1 MPTIEPE
8 RLTEAATAILEGM
21 GTPPAQAATVAASL
35 VDADLS
41 GHGSHGTIRLS
52 SSYAGMVSSGHIEPA
67 QTPTVTA
74 VDGST
79 VQVDGRRGFG
89 QLTGREAVDV
99 GIETAA
105 EHGVSVVGIRNGSHL
120 GRIGEWAARAAD
132 HGMIFVA
139 LVNTGLAT
147 KTVTVPGSAER
158 LLSTNPIGFGIPGF
172 DALEF
177 PVVVDQATSQVA
189 HGKITARSVDK
200 DEVPPGWTI
209 DDNGEPVRDAGQFE
223 DGVGAILPLGG
234 TNTGHKGF
242 GLAVAMELIAG
253 ILGGSRV
260 FGQGESGN
268 VNNGAAFFVVDP
280 LVFTD
285 RETAGSR
292 VAALAEH
299 LRAADHSTAVP
310 TPDSMKGDKLLLPG
324 EPEHMTAQERR
335 DTGIPVSV
343 ERIAAMQDTA
353 AELGVRARLNL
364 E

>member
-1 MPTIEPE
+1 M
-8 RLTEAATAILEGM
+8 
-21 GTPPAQAATVAASL
+21 
-35 VDADLS
+35 
-41 GHGSHGTIRLS
+41 
-52 SSYAGMVSSGHIEPA
+52 
-67 QTPTVTA
+67 
-74 VDGST
+74 
-79 VQVDGRRGFG
+79 
-89 QLTGREAVDV
+89 
-99 GIETAA
+99 
-105 EHGVSVVGIRNGSHL
+105 
-120 GRIGEWAARAAD
+120 
-132 HGMIFVA
+132 
-139 LVNTGLAT
+139 
-147 KTVTVPGSAER
+147 
-158 LLSTNPIGFGIPGF
+158 
-172 DALEF
+172 
-177 PVVVDQATSQVA
+177 
-189 HGKITARSVDK
+189 
-200 DEVPPGWTI
+200 
-209 DDNGEPVRDAGQFE
+209 RDAGQFE

-268 VNNGAAFFVVDP
+268 VNNGAAFFFVDP

-353 AELGVRARLNL
+353 AELGVRARLDL